1 VSDEEER
8 DRDALAGLTAR
19 LKRARET
26 SRVVPRPQTRAGP
39 TSGLGLALRVGVDM
53 VAGVVVGAG
62 MGYLLDRW
70 LGTSPW
76 RLVVFFF
83 LGAAGGGLNAY
94 RTVTRG
100 GFGQGPPERGDR
112 RGDERGEGRDGS

>member
-1 VSDEEER
+1 MSDEGKR
-8 DRDALAGLTAR
+8 DRNALTAFAAR

-26 SRVVPRPQTRAGP
+26 SRIVPRPERRATGP
-39 TSGLGLALRVGVDM
+39 TSGLGLALRTGVDM

-70 LGTSPW
+70 LGTTPW
-76 RLVVFFF
+76 LLVVFFF

-94 RTVTRG
+94 RTATRG
-100 GFGQGPPERGDR
+100 GFAQAPPGNDTKP
-112 RGDERGEGRDGS
+112 GEGRDGS